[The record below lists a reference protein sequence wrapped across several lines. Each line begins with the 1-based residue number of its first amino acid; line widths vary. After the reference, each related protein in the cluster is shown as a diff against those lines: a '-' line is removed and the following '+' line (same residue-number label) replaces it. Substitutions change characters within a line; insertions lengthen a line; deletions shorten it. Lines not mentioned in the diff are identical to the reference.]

1 MACVSRHDFLICTAP
16 AIAAEPAP
24 LAELRYDQ
32 PAQNVLMYPSSRSSF
47 FPEAV
52 SL

>member
-1 MACVSRHDFLICTAP
+1 MACSYIGHSRVAPCFLICTAP

-32 PAQNVLMYPSSRSSF
+32 PAQNASF
-47 FPEAV
+47 ITT
-52 SL
+52 